1 MTYKEL
7 ISIFESML
15 ENKWGYVMGTA
26 GEMWTKEKAEQSKKG
41 TKWIGHY
48 VADCSGAFVYA
59 LKKHGI
65 SIYHGSNRIARKYVG
80 ILKDLRYIEPGM
92 IVFKSKIKGQ
102 EGYALPN
109 EYQFNGKYYNGD
121 LCDYYHCGLYV
132 GDNKVIN
139 LQSGSTGCVI
149 SPLSQNWSKCAYLNN
164 VSYEEKQDDI
174 IIPYDLAKHLYDI
187 LKGVF
192 E

>member
-26 GEMWTKEKAEQSKKG
+26 GEIWTKEKAEQSKKG
-41 TKWIGHY
+41 SKWIGHN

-59 LKKHGI
+59 MKKYGI
-65 SIYHGSNRIARKYVG
+65 SIYHGSNRIARKHVG

-121 LCDYYHCGLYV
+121 LSDYYHCGLYV

-139 LQSGSTGCVI
+139 LQSGSTGCVV
-149 SPLSQNWSKCAYLNN
+149 SPLSQNWSKCAYLND

-174 IIPYDLAKHLYDI
+174 ILPYDLAKHLYEI
-187 LKGVF
+187 LKDVF